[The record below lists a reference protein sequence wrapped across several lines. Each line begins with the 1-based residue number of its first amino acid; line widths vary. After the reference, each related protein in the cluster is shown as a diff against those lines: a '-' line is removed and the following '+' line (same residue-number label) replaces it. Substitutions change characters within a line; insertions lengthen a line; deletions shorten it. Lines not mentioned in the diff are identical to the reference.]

1 MKHKMSRKDT
11 KLLFEGWRRYLT
23 EAEEPAAEGGAETA
37 VHVYDFDGVLAT
49 FSPDLKQKFFEQS
62 KAAGSKITGT
72 EIQIKNTL
80 ALGASLLATAESV
93 AENYVELAKPAEP
106 YYIISKF
113 SNPSYVLKLAYYDEL
128 RDFLEKNGLDLREAP
143 NAAPT
148 KKATVIKKYL
158 DRVGAGVPAQVLIA
172 GNTAEESKV
181 AKAEAIPSKHKG
193 QNVRYV
199 VHGTDTTDGRK
210 ESTMMKNGLINAGAP
225 EGKVEVMLIS
235 AG

>member
-1 MKHKMSRKDT
+1 MSHKDT

-23 EAEEPAAEGGAETA
+23 EAEEPAAEGGVETA

-62 KAAGSKITGT
+62 KVAGSKITGT

-80 ALGASLLATAESV
+80 SLGASLLATAESV
-93 AENYVELAKPAEP
+93 AENYVELSKPAEP
-106 YYIISKF
+106 YYVISKF

-143 NAAPT
+143 NSAPT
-148 KKATVIKKYL
+148 KKATVIKKYFG
-158 DRVGAGVPAQVLIA
+158 RVGAGTPAQVLIA

-193 QNVRYV
+193 QNVRYI

>member
-1 MKHKMSRKDT
+1 MSSRKET
-11 KLLFEGWRRYLT
+11 KVLFEGWRRYLN
-23 EAEEPAAEGGAETA
+23 EAEEKAEAGAEKS

-62 KAAGSKITGT
+62 KKTGSKITGT

-93 AENYVELAKPAEP
+93 ADHYVELSKAAEP

-128 RDFLEKNGLDLREAP
+128 RQFLESAGLDLREAP

-148 KKATVIKKYL
+148 KKSTVIKRYL
-158 DRVGAGVPAQVLIA
+158 DRVGAGSPSQIFIA
-172 GNTAEESKV
+172 GNTEAESKV
-181 AKAEAIPSKHKG
+181 AKAEAIPFKHKG
-193 QNVRYV
+193 EKVRYI
-199 VHGTDTTDGRK
+199 VHGVDTVDGRK
-210 ESTMMKNGLINAGAP
+210 ESTMVKNGLINGGA
-225 EGKVEVMLIS
+225 EESKIEVMLV
-235 AG
+235 AVG

>member
-1 MKHKMSRKDT
+1 MSSHKQT
-11 KLLFEGWRRYLT
+11 KLLFEGWRAFLK
-23 EAEEPAAEGGAETA
+23 EADETQPAESSGAEKS

-62 KAAGSKITGT
+62 QAAGSKITGT

-80 ALGASLLATAESV
+80 ALGASLLATADSV
-93 AENYVELAKPAEP
+93 ADHYVELAKPAEP
-106 YYIISKF
+106 CYIITKF

-128 RDFLEKNGLDLREAP
+128 REFLEKNGLDLREAP

-158 DRVGAGVPAQVLIA
+158 ERVGGTASQILVA

-181 AKAEAIPSKHKG
+181 AKAEAIPTKHKG
-193 QNVRYV
+193 ENVRYV
-199 VHGTDTTDGRK
+199 VHGVDTQDGRK
-210 ESTMMKNGLINAGAP
+210 ESTMVKNGLINAGVK
-225 EGKVEVMLIS
+225 EDKVEVRLV
-235 AG
+235 AVK

>member
-1 MKHKMSRKDT
+1 MSSRKET
-11 KLLFEGWRRYLT
+11 KILMEGWRSFLT
-23 EAEEPAAEGGAETA
+23 EAEEPAAAETS

-62 KAAGSKITGT
+62 QAAGSKITGT

-93 AENYVELAKPAEP
+93 AQNYVELAKPAEP
-106 YYIISKF
+106 FYIISKF
-113 SNPSYVLKLAYYDEL
+113 SNPTYVLKLAYYDEL

-148 KKATVIKKYL
+148 KKATVIKNYL
-158 DRVGAGVPAQVLIA
+158 SRVGAGTPAQVLIA

-181 AKAEAIPSKHKG
+181 AKAEAIPGKHKG
-193 QNVRYV
+193 QNVRYI
-199 VHGTDTTDGRK
+199 VHGVDTQDGRK
-210 ESTMMKNGLINAGAP
+210 ESTMMKNGLINAGAK
-225 EGKVEVMLIS
+225 EDKVEVRLV
-235 AG
+235 AVK